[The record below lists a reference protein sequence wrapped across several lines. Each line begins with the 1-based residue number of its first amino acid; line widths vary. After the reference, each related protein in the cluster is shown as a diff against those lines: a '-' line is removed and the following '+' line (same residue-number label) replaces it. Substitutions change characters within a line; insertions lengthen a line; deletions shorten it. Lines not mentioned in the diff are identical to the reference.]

1 MPALARKLRLHDY
14 FALAFG
20 TMIGTGWLVL
30 MHDWLGRG
38 GPAGA
43 ALAFAIG
50 GIILLPVGYVYG
62 QWVRRLPD
70 AAGEAAYTAQ
80 VFPPIV
86 SYFTGWM
93 MLLAYFIVCPW
104 EAVAL
109 GKIAAYIFPF
119 LDSFPLYRVAGQP
132 VFLPR
137 LILGIA
143 LTLLLAII
151 NYRGI
156 RLSADFQKLMTSMV
170 LLIFLALVAFSSFR
184 GAPANLHPV
193 FRTTPFLSILLALQ
207 IVPYFMTGFE
217 SVPKY
222 AEEANPDFGLRSY
235 MSAIGLA
242 LGVGAV
248 FYALCILAVAF
259 IAPWQSLLGNPFATA
274 IAFEHGLRAH
284 WIVQLILVMALFGLF
299 QCFNGNFAAST
310 RLLFAYARRGTVAPA
325 FAKVHDKFST
335 PHVAVIGITVGTLFA
350 VFPGDAILVPVTEVG
365 SMASALGWLAACSS
379 FWLISNRSLQEV
391 AIGKENPGTNALD
404 ASRLTLLNQRSTL
417 EASSPRED
425 QAAAQSGSSAEPLT
439 EATSGGGHRIL
450 TRILTALGILVSLLF
465 VLMKLLPVFP
475 GHFTFWEWIAL
486 TVWLLLGVVLRRRP
500 NSIAPAQCIRDRAA

>member
-30 MHDWLGRG
+30 MDDWLGRG

-43 ALAFAIG
+43 ALGFAIG

-62 QWVRRLPD
+62 QWVKRLPD

-109 GKIAAYIFPF
+109 GKIAAYIFPAMDR
-119 LDSFPLYRVAGQP
+119 LELYRVAGQP

-143 LTLLLAII
+143 LTILLATI
-151 NYRGI
+151 NYRGV
-156 RLSADFQKLMTSMV
+156 RLSANFQKAMSSMV
-170 LLIFLALVAFSSFR
+170 LLIFLALVSFSIYR
-184 GAPANLHPV
+184 GAPTNLQPV
-193 FRTTPFLSILLALQ
+193 FHGSPFLSILLTLQ

-222 AEEANPDFGLRSY
+222 AEEANPDFRNQNY
-235 MSAIGLA
+235 MQAIGLA
-242 LGVGAV
+242 LGVGAL
-248 FYALCILAVAF
+248 FYALSIAAVAY
-259 IAPWQSLLGNPFATA
+259 IAPWQSLLGKRFATA
-274 IAFEHGLRAH
+274 IAFGHGLGKH
-284 WIVQLILVMALFGLF
+284 WPVQLILVMALFGLF

-310 RLLFAYARRGTVAPA
+310 RLLFAYARRGTVAPR
-325 FAKVHDKFST
+325 FATIHEKFFT
-335 PHVAVIGITVGTLFA
+335 PSVAVIGITVGTL
-350 VFPGDAILVPVTEVG
+350 VGLLLGDSILVPITEVG
-365 SMASALGWLAACSS
+365 SMASALGWLAACVS
-379 FWLISNRSLQEV
+379 FWLV
-391 AIGKENPGTNALD
+391 GPGV
-404 ASRLTLLNQRSTL
+404 RLRFIT
-417 EASSPRED
+417 
-425 QAAAQSGSSAEPLT
+425 G
-439 EATSGGGHRIL
+439 
-450 TRILTALGILVSLLF
+450 LGVCVSLLLL
-465 VLMKLLPVFP
+465 LMKLVPVFP
-475 GHFTFWEWIAL
+475 GHFTLWEWIAL
-486 TVWLLLGVVLRRRP
+486 ALWLVLGAALHRRP
-500 NSIAPAQCIRDRAA
+500 HSAAMAVPAK